1 MSTESRGRTVGV
13 DLDETIG
20 PDLFRLLAL
29 GCVAVLIASY
39 VHVLREVTGVVGGTR
54 SLLLLVGAMI
64 VAATVLAQT
73 IRPRTATVAA
83 VAAVAV
89 GFTYYFEATG
99 AGVGTALA
107 ASGTIVSDTVALAT
121 GLPLLRMVEV
131 GLWTL
136 GFAPGPAFLSWY
148 LALRER
154 YALSVLPAG
163 FALLFLVLTGD
174 AGTTITL
181 IGTVVAIAAVGFGEL
196 ERRGGSIAQADLL
209 AVLFAAIIVLSLS
222 VTFLPGDDSGPAFAD
237 GSSGTLEGTIDTA
250 DEQSGISGQVDL
262 SPEVRF
268 TVEAE
273 EHSYWRTGIY
283 DRFAGDQWV
292 RSGQTEEYDG
302 RIGAPPG
309 EHETTTQR
317 ITAETEL
324 GVLPGAPQQVGLEG
338 PPVRHADVSSHG
350 QPQPADTLVE
360 GDEYKVESAVIDPDP
375 DELRA
380 AGTNDPEAVTD
391 EHDYLQMPE
400 DTSSEFEEYTAEV
413 TEDAET
419 RYDTAAAIEQYLRS
433 SKGYSLEVDQ
443 PSGNVAEEFLFEMD
457 EGYCV
462 YFATTMVQM
471 LRSEEIPARYV
482 TGYTTGQQVDDDRYV
497 VRGLDAHAWVE
508 VYFPDHGWVAFEP
521 TPGDAREDVHN
532 DRLEDARDEGRDDV
546 DTEESEDVPISD
558 EDDENESDDERDN
571 EENGDDEENGDNEE
585 NGDDTDPDDDSPGSD
600 DDPSDDTDDGSGID
614 DGDGDGDR
622 DLSEL
627 VTITREQLAI
637 GFVALV
643 GLAAGVRRTD
653 ATTQARREFRL
664 YWHGR
669 RSEPDADAR
678 RAYRRLERL
687 LAREYRPRHRAE
699 SSRQYLAALSAEE
712 AVDPRAKRV
721 AETYE
726 RATYGGGVDR
736 EEANEAITTVD
747 ELARER
753 LPILRRFR

>member
-13 DLDETIG
+13 DLDSPID
-20 PDLFRLLAL
+20 PDPFRLLAL

-39 VHVLREVTGVVGGTR
+39 VYVLREVTRVVGGTE

-64 VAATVLAQT
+64 VAATVLART
-73 IRPRTATVAA
+73 IRPRTATIATVVA
-83 VAAVAV
+83 VTV

-99 AGVGTALA
+99 AGVGVALA
-107 ASGTIVSDTVALAT
+107 ASGALVSDTAALAT

-148 LALRER
+148 LALRGR
-154 YALSVLPAG
+154 YALSVLPASG
-163 FALLFLVLTGD
+163 ALLFLVLTGD

-181 IGTVVAIAAVGFGEL
+181 LGTVGAIGAVGFGEL

-237 GSSGTLEGTIDTA
+237 GGSGTLEGTIDTS
-250 DEQSGISGQVDL
+250 DEQSGIGGRVDL

-273 EHSYWRTGIY
+273 EHSYWRTGVY
-283 DRFAGDQWV
+283 DRFAGDEWI

-338 PPVRHADVSSHG
+338 PPVRYADVSSHG

-360 GDEYKVESAVIDPDP
+360 GDEYIVESAVIDPDP

-380 AGTNDPEAVTD
+380 AGTDDPEYVTD

-400 DTSSEFEEYTAEV
+400 DTSSEFEEHTAEV
-413 TEDAET
+413 TEGAET
-419 RYDTAAAIEQYLRS
+419 RYDAAVAIEQYLRT

-482 TGYTTGQQVDDDRYV
+482 TGYTTGQQVDDDTYV

-508 VYFPDHGWVAFEP
+508 VYFPGHGWVAFEP
-521 TPGDAREDVHN
+521 TPGDARENVHN
-532 DRLEDARDEGRDDV
+532 DRLEEAREDGRDDV

-558 EDDENESDDERDN
+558 DEDENENESESERDDEPN
-571 EENGDDEENGDNEE
+571 ESTN
-585 NGDDTDPDDDSPGSD
+585 DTDPNDDSPDTD
-600 DDPSDDTDDGSGID
+600 DDPSDDTDDGSGVD
-614 DGDGDGDR
+614 DGGGDGDGNR

-627 VTITREQLAI
+627 VAVTREQLAV

-643 GLAAGVRRTD
+643 GLVAGVRRTD
-653 ATTQARREFRL
+653 ATTQVRREFRL
-664 YWHGR
+664 YRHGR
-669 RSEPDADAR
+669 RGDPDADAR
-678 RAYRRLERL
+678 HAYRRLERL
-687 LAREYRPRHRAE
+687 LAREYRPRRRAE

-721 AETYE
+721 AEAYE

-736 EEANEAITTVD
+736 EAADEAITTVD